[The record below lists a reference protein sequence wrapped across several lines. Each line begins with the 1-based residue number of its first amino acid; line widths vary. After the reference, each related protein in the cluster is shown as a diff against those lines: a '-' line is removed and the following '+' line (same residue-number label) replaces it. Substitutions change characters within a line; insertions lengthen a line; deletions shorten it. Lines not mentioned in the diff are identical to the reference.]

1 MTSGQR
7 SGTPRGLPSALCTAG
22 IGSLVV
28 LACFLISHG
37 DHSGTR
43 HGRQKPRAPSPRSTG
58 AELVALG
65 TRIKMKIRIPILS
78 LPLSF
83 SVIFLGT
90 SSPPRSAHAPGDQ
103 GLRGSG
109 TVERGL
115 HVPPRKRWLSCWA
128 TARTTLHFCSAS
140 GLLEPQAS

>member
-37 DHSGTR
+37 DHSGAR

-65 TRIKMKIRIPILS
+65 TRIKMKIRIPVLS

-90 SSPPRSAHAPGDQ
+90 PPPEVPMLLGTK
-103 GLRGSG
+103 GSG
-109 TVERGL
+109 AQEQLKEVSTYHPENAG
-115 HVPPRKRWLSCWA
+115 
-128 TARTTLHFCSAS
+128 
-140 GLLEPQAS
+140 